1 MNLLLPPILANGLIM
16 LEVAFVWLPV
26 AIMATLLALTAI
38 VLAAIRRTR
47 KASQK
52 FAVVA
57 LVIAFAPLAVML
69 WYADA
74 IASYGHNFRGGIPAW
89 IAESILPVVLAGVAV
104 WLSRRQKG

>member
-1 MNLLLPPILANGLIM
+1 
-16 LEVAFVWLPV
+16 
-26 AIMATLLALTAI
+26 
-38 VLAAIRRTR
+38 
-47 KASQK
+47 
-52 FAVVA
+52 
-57 LVIAFAPLAVML
+57 ML